1 MNRLLAFFAALTLTA
16 ITVSSSCLAS
26 SPDNLRFTLKPSTS
40 GAELHL
46 SLRSGNDDHRSSM
59 GSSFAASDLRGL
71 DLAALRSG
79 GNSPVRFSLV
89 REAGQI
95 DCAGTGGNAVANGT
109 CSFTADPA
117 FAQYLASRR
126 IQRPSREEA
135 FHLTMVNAG
144 RPLVEAVDAASYPMA
159 DIDQL
164 TALAAVKVTPAY
176 ITELARR
183 GYKPA
188 SLDDLVTFRAL
199 DITPAYIDAMA
210 RSGYRNLDAG
220 AIVQFKALG
229 ITPEF
234 IAGFERI
241 GYRGLPVDTLVQL
254 KALKVTPDY
263 VADLRRAGISPPSAD
278 QLVKLGAIGFT
289 PQNRR

>member
-1 MNRLLAFFAALTLTA
+1 MSRLFAFFAAVTLTA
-16 ITVSSSCLAS
+16 ITVSSSCLAA
-26 SPDNLRFTLKPSTS
+26 SPDTLRFTLMPSKS
-40 GAELHL
+40 GAELQL
-46 SLRSGNDDHRSSM
+46 SLRSGNDDHRSST

-71 DLAALRSG
+71 DLATLSSSG
-79 GNSPVRFSLV
+79 NRAVRFALV
-89 REAGQI
+89 REAGRI
-95 DCAGTGGNAVANGT
+95 DCAGTGGNAVASGT
-109 CSFTADPA
+109 CGFTADPA

-135 FHLTMVNAG
+135 FHLTMVGAG
-144 RPLVEAVDAASYPMA
+144 RPLVEAIHAASYPMP
-159 DIDQL
+159 DVDQL
-164 TALAAVKVTPAY
+164 TALAAVKVTSSY

-183 GYKPA
+183 GNKPA
-188 SLDDLVTFRAL
+188 SLDDLVTFRTL

-254 KALKVTPDY
+254 KALT
-263 VADLRRAGISPPSAD
+263 I
-278 QLVKLGAIGFT
+278 AI
-289 PQNRR
+289 

>member
-1 MNRLLAFFAALTLTA
+1 MNRLFAFFAALTLTA
-16 ITVSSSCLAS
+16 ITVSSSCLAG
-26 SPDNLRFTLKPSTS
+26 SPDNIRFTLKPSNR
-40 GAELHL
+40 GADLHL
-46 SLRSGNDDHRSSM
+46 SLRSGDDDHRSSM

-71 DLAALRSG
+71 DVDALGSA
-79 GNSPVRFSLV
+79 GNAPVRFALL
-89 REAGQI
+89 REAGRM
-95 DCAGTGGNAVANGT
+95 DCAGNSANTVANGT

-117 FAQYLASRR
+117 FAQYLASRG
-126 IQRPSREEA
+126 IKRPTREQA
-135 FHLTMVNAG
+135 YHLTMVSAG
-144 RPLVEAVDAASYPMA
+144 RALVEAIRVARYPMP
-159 DIDQL
+159 DLHQL

-176 ITELARR
+176 INGLADR

-188 SLDDLVTFRAL
+188 LLDDMVTFRAL

-234 IAGFERI
+234 IAGFERL
-241 GYRGLPVDTLVQL
+241 GYRGLPADTLVQL

-263 VADLRRAGISPPSAD
+263 VIDLRRAGISLPSAD
-278 QLVKLGAIGFT
+278 QLVKLGAVGFT